1 MDECRHNPVLVQP
14 HCRAPLEVGA
24 GSRSRIMP
32 SGDGSKGGVVLNLLR
47 CVRCQFDR
55 LASERPGEPHDARW
69 FWPDW
74 SRSLSG
80 PFIQSSMS
88 NHGPVRARRYH
99 AASVLKYISGIIVPV
114 NKSTIGY
121 FKSVIR
127 VSLRLPVIAV
137 LPKSYLDGPT
147 PNHLALH
154 QKQPRMAESLHAGCI
169 YACSYSGAAG
179 A

>member
-1 MDECRHNPVLVQP
+1 MVL
-14 HCRAPLEVGA
+14 RAAWSLTYATSVA
-24 GSRSRIMP
+24 SSTGSQVNARE
-32 SGDGSKGGVVLNLLR
+32 NLTTP
-47 CVRCQFDR
+47 
-55 LASERPGEPHDARW
+55 A
-69 FWPDW
+69 
-74 SRSLSG
+74 LSG
-80 PFIQSSMS
+80 RIGRAHSQVLSSKAPMS

-169 YACSYSGAAG
+169 YACSYSGA
-179 A
+179 